1 MPSAH
6 SWVRVVIFALV
17 AIDDLPAWAANR
29 TPAELPE
36 IHEKLL

>member
-1 MPSAH
+1 ML
-6 SWVRVVIFALV
+6 VVIFAQA

-29 TPAELPE
+29 RPAELLE